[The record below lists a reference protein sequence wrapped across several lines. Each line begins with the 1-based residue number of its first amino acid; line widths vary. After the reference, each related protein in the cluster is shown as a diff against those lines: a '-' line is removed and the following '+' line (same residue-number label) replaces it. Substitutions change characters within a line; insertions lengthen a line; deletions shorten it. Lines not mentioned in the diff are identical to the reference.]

1 MKKNSIA
8 IAKGIDVDDY
18 LEITSLADYAR
29 EKGWVVVQEFV
40 IIEKPTG
47 SALKRFNKDVK
58 ENKIIIIRKGR

>member
-1 MKKNSIA
+1 MKKNRIA
-8 IAKGIDVDDY
+8 IAKGIAVDDY

-29 EKGWVVVQEFV
+29 EKGWVVLQEYL
-40 IIEKPTG
+40 IIAKPSR